1 MHFNGLNEQ
10 RTFQGWI
17 EKSYAK
23 GCVDRELYRLKRYG
37 SPVTIGMVRCD
48 DPKFEERFYTH
59 SRRTDELIPLA
70 KRHFLLLL
78 GHTEVSGAI
87 KAAENLMLYMDSRE
101 DKERIALTQLKEED
115 DLEGAIKRLLMLFVM
130 ASRGEE
136 TIVDDSSLLY

>member
-37 SPVTIGMVRCD
+37 SPVTIGMIRCE
-48 DPKFEERFYTH
+48 DPKFEEKFYLH
-59 SRRTDELIPLA
+59 SRRTDELVPLA
-70 KRHFLLLL
+70 KQHFLVLL

-87 KAAENLMLYMDSRE
+87 KAAENLMLHMDSHEER
-101 DKERIALTQLKEED
+101 ERIALTQLKEED

-130 ASRGEE
+130 ASRSDER
-136 TIVDDSSLLY
+136 IVDDSYLLY